1 MASTTAPILIQLGI
15 PLLASHMFCFY
26 FGIIADI
33 TPPVALAAYAGSAIA
48 KGNPFRTGVNA
59 SKLAIAAFLVP
70 YMFAL
75 NPKLIM
81 IGGSFWE
88 ALPMVATAL
97 IGLLGIGG
105 GLIGYITAPV
115 KSYWR
120 VLLIAGGLGLL
131 IPGAASDAAGVALI
145 AVVYFFNLRKKNE
158 EKGADEA

>member
-1 MASTTAPILIQLGI
+1 MITSLVLGMGVSTTSNYIITSTVAAPILIQLGI

-81 IGGSFWE
+81 IGG
-88 ALPMVATAL
+88 
-97 IGLLGIGG
+97 

-158 EKGADEA
+158 EEGADEA

>member
-1 MASTTAPILIQLGI
+1 MEQGKQTRTSGKRANREERARRVGQASAGEQPRVQS
-15 PLLASHMFCFY
+15 PA
-26 FGIIADI
+26 ADQGRM
-33 TPPVALAAYAGSAIA
+33 PNRAGSRRVKTTITRWRM
-48 KGNPFRTGVNA
+48 FGVTA
-59 SKLAIAAFLVP
+59 WAALMLV
-70 YMFAL
+70 
-75 NPKLIM
+75 
-81 IGGSFWE
+81 
-88 ALPMVATAL
+88 
-97 IGLLGIGG
+97 G